1 MIMDC
6 KTIIDNYTKELK
18 ARVTS
23 SNKATPLIAIVR
35 VLGDDASGVYVRLKE
50 KKCKEIGIKSEVIE
64 LPNSISQ
71 EDLLNVIDHL
81 NYDDKVTSI
90 LVQLPLPNHI
100 NEDAAMNVIS
110 PDKDADCLT
119 RENVGALHSGVEIP
133 IAPCTPKGIMTL
145 LKRSNIDV
153 EGKTVLIINRSNIVG
168 KPLQAL
174 MTQSHAGVF
183 MAHSRTPKNV
193 LEGVMEIADII
204 VTAVGTP
211 NFIDN
216 SYDPQKDQII
226 IDVSM
231 NRDTEGKLCGDVS
244 KDLYNHNKLLITP
257 VPGSIGPMTILS
269 LIENTI
275 NLSFKH

>member
-1 MIMDC
+1 MIMNC
-6 KTIIDNYTKELK
+6 KTIIDNYTEELK
-18 ARVTS
+18 ARVDS
-23 SNKATPLIAIVR
+23 SDKTPLIAIVR
-35 VLGDDASGVYVRLKE
+35 VLGDDASGVYVKLKE
-50 KKCKEIGIKSEVIE
+50 KKCKEIGVKSEVIE
-64 LPNSISQ
+64 LPNKVSQ

-90 LVQLPLPNHI
+90 LVQLPLPKHI
-100 NEDAAMNVIS
+100 NEDAVMNVIS

-133 IAPCTPKGIMTL
+133 ITPCTPKGIMTL
-145 LKRSNIDV
+145 LKRSNVDL

-174 MTQSHAGVF
+174 MTQAHAGVF
-183 MAHSRTPKNV
+183 MAHSRTPKSV
-193 LEGVMEIADII
+193 LEGVVNISDVI

-211 NFIDN
+211 DFIDA
-216 SYDPQKDQII
+216 SYEPQKEQVI

-231 NRDTEGKLCGDVS
+231 NRNADGKLCGDVS
-244 KDLYNHNKLLITP
+244 KELYNNSKLLITP
-257 VPGSIGPMTILS
+257 VPGSVGPMTILS

-275 NLSFKH
+275 NLSFKY